1 MRKKNKL
8 IIKKRC
14 KGTKK
19 IRNTRE
25 GINVLKHIYN
35 YFFLLKK
42 VRKHL

>member
-19 IRNTRE
+19 LRNARE
-25 GINVLKHIYN
+25 GTNVI
-35 YFFLLKK
+35 
-42 VRKHL
+42 